1 MIGSGEL
8 IVIAL
13 IAFLL
18 FGSKN
23 LSSIMKDIGKG
34 VKEINKT
41 KEEIKEEIKEE
52 LNNDTIE
59 IVQNIKSIKDSI
71 KNNLN

>member
-1 MIGSGEL
+1 
-8 IVIAL
+8 
-13 IAFLL
+13 
-18 FGSKN
+18 
-23 LSSIMKDIGKG
+23 MKDIGKG

-41 KEEIKEEIKEE
+41 KEETKEEI
-52 LNNDTIE
+52 NNDTIE